1 MTGSKLVQQRLSPG
15 CDETTPG
22 LTFNDPNTDSADKA
36 GDEAALVE
44 DPTAP
49 LIIGVDIARQG
60 VDQSVIRF
68 RRGLDARDTG
78 REVPRIPGEI
88 RRLIR
93 KMSLANPL

>member
-1 MTGSKLVQQRLSPG
+1 M
-15 CDETTPG
+15 
-22 LTFNDPNTDSADKA
+22 
-36 GDEAALVE
+36 
-44 DPTAP
+44 
-49 LIIGVDIARQG
+49 GVDIARQG

-78 REVPRIPGEI
+78 REVPRTPGEI